1 MKKHGNYFLIFL
13 PILLLVAGS
22 VLAGPKHKAP
32 KNVTECGT
40 IIAGPGKYKVVND
53 LACDPGEMGIKILA
67 SDVKLDL
74 RGHTIS
80 CDTPE
85 RSGVIVGDFGDPEV
99 FSNVRISNG
108 TVSGCGVGVLLIFTD
123 GARITKMS
131 LIENA
136 ESGITLVEAENNV
149 IKKNLI
155 EGGFVSFW
163 AINSFAGGG
172 NWFGHNTVRHTLAGI
187 DLYAETDSRITC
199 NAANE
204 NFYAFGLNPLGPTPS
219 SGNLVRGNQFTN
231 GALGM
236 GLIGVG
242 EPPDVLEE
250 PMSTDNL
257 VHANVAIGNRLF
269 DVTESI
275 YSYTLDDFFLL
286 PDAECHN
293 MWKNNM
299 FGTQYGPENCIG
311 PPVVLEDVCAT
322 EDDD

>member
-1 MKKHGNYFLIFL
+1 MKKHGNNFLILL
-13 PILLLVAGS
+13 PILLLVAGT
-22 VLAGPKHKAP
+22 VMAGPP
-32 KNVTECGT
+32 QIISECGT
-40 IIAGPGKYKVVND
+40 IITDPGKYKVVNN
-53 LACDPGEMGIKILA
+53 LACVPGEMGIKILA
-67 SDVKLDL
+67 SDVMLDL

-80 CDTPE
+80 CETPE
-85 RSGVIVGDFGDPEV
+85 RSGVIVGDDGDPEV

-108 TVSGCGVGVLLIFTD
+108 TVNGCGVGVLLFFTD

-149 IKKNLI
+149 IRKNLF
-155 EGGFVSFW
+155 EGGFW
-163 AINSFAGGG
+163 AINSFVGGG
-172 NWFGHNTVRHTLAGI
+172 NWFGHNTVQHTFVGI

-199 NAANE
+199 NTANE

-236 GLIGVG
+236 ALIGVG
-242 EPPDVLEE
+242 EPPDYLEE

-257 VHANVAIGNRLF
+257 VHANVATGNWL

-275 YSYTLDDFFLL
+275 YSYSLDDFFLL

-293 MWKNNM
+293 LWKNNM
-299 FGTQYGPENCIG
+299 FGTQYGPENCIA
-311 PPVVLEDVCAT
+311 PPVVLDDVCAI

>member
-1 MKKHGNYFLIFL
+1 MKKHGNNFLILL
-13 PILLLVAGS
+13 PILLLVAGT
-22 VLAGPKHKAP
+22 VMAGPP
-32 KNVTECGT
+32 QIISECGT
-40 IIAGPGKYKVVND
+40 IITDPGKYKVVNN
-53 LACDPGEMGIKILA
+53 LACVPGEMGIKILA
-67 SDVKLDL
+67 SDVMLDL

-80 CDTPE
+80 CETPE
-85 RSGVIVGDFGDPEV
+85 RSGVIVGDDGDPEV

-108 TVSGCGVGVLLIFTD
+108 TVSGCGVGVLLFFTD

-149 IKKNLI
+149 IRKNLF
-155 EGGFVSFW
+155 EGGFW
-163 AINSFAGGG
+163 AINSFVGGG
-172 NWFGHNTVRHTLAGI
+172 NWFGHNTVRHTFVGI

-199 NAANE
+199 NTANE
-204 NFYAFGLNPLGPTPS
+204 NFYAFGLNPFGSMPS
-219 SGNLVRGNQFTN
+219 YGNLVRGNQFTN
-231 GALGM
+231 GTLGM

-242 EPPDVLEE
+242 EPPDDLEE

-257 VHANVAIGNRLF
+257 VHANVATGNWL

-286 PDAECHN
+286 PNAECHN
-293 MWKNNM
+293 LWKNNM
-299 FGTQYGPENCIG
+299 FGSQYGPENCIG
-311 PPVVLEDVCAT
+311 PAVVLEDVCAT